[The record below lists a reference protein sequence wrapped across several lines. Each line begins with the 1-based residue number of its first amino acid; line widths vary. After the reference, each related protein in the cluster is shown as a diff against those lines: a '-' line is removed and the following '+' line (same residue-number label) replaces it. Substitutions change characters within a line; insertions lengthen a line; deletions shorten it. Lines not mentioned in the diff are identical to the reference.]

1 MNELFFENNYK
12 YNNSKKSPK
21 NNFKNFSKN
30 NSFKQ
35 KSNKITF
42 QLISN
47 QYIEVSPNF
56 WLTVDLTAIFKEF
69 QGVYIRENKS
79 WKFPFR
85 NYKNL
90 YNTLLKYDNDYQL
103 ILEPIP
109 LFTIDFIIN
118 SEDLTILNFKTKTR
132 TLNNN
137 NNNNQNSN
145 SNSNSNKN
153 KNNSNNKNSNNKN
166 NLNFTTKITF
176 RIDYT
181 KDIEHNINEL
191 PKKILNSI
199 YPFQRDGINFGIK
212 RKSRL
217 LIADEMGVGKTI
229 QAIAISSIFNEDW
242 PVLIICPSSL
252 KYAWR
257 DEIENWLSEKIKS
270 DEIQIIKNGKDN
282 FKEKLKYYI
291 ISYDLAVRV
300 IEKIINKKF
309 NFIICDEAHYLKNL
323 NAKRVKLLLP
333 IIQKS
338 KRIILLTGTPIMAK
352 PIELFPILS
361 ALRPDC
367 FYNFNEFGL
376 RYCDPKRLPFGVVD
390 WSGTSNPGELHFV
403 LEKLMIRRLKKDV
416 LNQLPP
422 KKRQKIEIQTDSKI
436 VKEIK
441 VMLHKKKEKLERL
454 LGVDQEG
461 IKKMENLDMDVVE
474 FNNNNNKILELE
486 SDNKNSK
493 NNSKNNSNKEE
504 EDLLACF
511 NKAYCLTGEAKI
523 KGICEY
529 ITYLIDNSCKFLIFA
544 HHTSVLDA
552 IEQQV
557 LKLKIDYIRIDGK
570 VSLPK
575 RQENVN
581 KFQQDENVL
590 VAILG
595 ITACATGL
603 TLTKASTV
611 VFAELHFTPTV
622 MIQAEDRVHR
632 IGQDCEC
639 VNIHYLVG
647 SETLDDLIFQKL
659 NSKHTV
665 VTKTL
670 DNQEKNLDLEKV
682 NKMGDFVV
690 GDGIK
695 KNINEKNSVVL
706 SSGKNKTLNDFVVM
720 KKELSMYNTKLKR
733 GKDVYEKLYKNKNCK
748 NKNKN
753 DNSKNKNDNDNSNN
767 KSKNSDFNSKS
778 KNKLNGDFLSVS
790 SSSNKKENDE
800 NEILK
805 ISKNEESMRE
815 ILSKNQSVLDEIE
828 KSNENKNK
836 NYNNKNKN
844 NKNNKN
850 KNNDNNKEN
859 QPENNQNYNNNNN
872 NNNSESS
879 FEINN
884 LNEDD
889 IFNLFK
895 I

>member
-1 MNELFFENNYK
+1 MKKKIISQKKENRAKSAKHFENNYK

-90 YNTLLKYDNDYQL
+90 YNTLLKYDNNYQL

-132 TLNNN
+132 MSTNNN
-137 NNNNQNSN
+137 NI
-145 SNSNSNKN
+145 
-153 KNNSNNKNSNNKN
+153 NNSNYN
-166 NLNFTTKITF
+166 TKITY

-181 KDIEHNINEL
+181 KDVEHNINEL
-191 PKKILNSI
+191 PKKILESL

-229 QAIAISSIFNEDW
+229 QAISISTIFKEDW

-257 DEIENWLSEKIKS
+257 DEIKNWLSEVITPN
-270 DEIQIIKNGKDN
+270 EIQIIKNGKEE
-282 FKEKLKYYI
+282 FKENLKYYI

-300 IEKIINKKF
+300 IEKIVNKKF

-323 NAKRVKLLLP
+323 NAKRAKLLLP
-333 IIQKS
+333 VIQKC

-352 PIELFPILS
+352 PIEVFPILN

-367 FYNFNEFGL
+367 FYNFNEFGV
-376 RYCDPKRLPFGVVD
+376 RYCDPKRLPFGVID
-390 WSGTSNPGELHFV
+390 WSGTSNPGELHFI

-422 KKRQKIEIQTDSKI
+422 KKRQKIEVQTDSKI
-436 VKEIK
+436 IKEIK
-441 VMLHKKKEKLERL
+441 VMLHKKKEKLEKL

-461 IKKMENLDMDVVE
+461 LKKMENLDIDIDL
-474 FNNNNNKILELE
+474 NKIN
-486 SDNKNSK
+486 SDN
-493 NNSKNNSNKEE
+493 NNSKNNNNKEE
-504 EDLLACF
+504 DDILSCF

-544 HHTSVLDA
+544 HHTIVLDA
-552 IEQQV
+552 IEEQV
-557 LKLKIDYIRIDGK
+557 QKCKIDYIRIDGK
-570 VSLPK
+570 VPLLK

-632 IGQDCEC
+632 IGQDNEC

-670 DNQEKNLDLEKV
+670 DNQQKNLDLEKA
-682 NKMGDFVV
+682 NKVGDFIP
-690 GDGIK
+690 GDYAK
-695 KNINEKNSVVL
+695 KQLEINERSSVVL
-706 SSGKNKTLNDFVVM
+706 SSGKNKTLNDFVVV
-720 KKELSMYNTKLKR
+720 KKEDLDIHNMKLKR
-733 GKDVYEKLYKNKNCK
+733 GRDEYDKMFGNKSGGNKNY
-748 NKNKN
+748 
-753 DNSKNKNDNDNSNN
+753 NSKTKENEE
-767 KSKNSDFNSKS
+767 
-778 KNKLNGDFLSVS
+778 L
-790 SSSNKKENDE
+790 SSNKN
-800 NEILK
+800 L
-805 ISKNEESMRE
+805 SKNEESMRE
-815 ILSKNQSVLDEIE
+815 ILSKNQNILNEIE
-828 KSNENKNK
+828 NNNNINYEKNRNNNKENKPK
-836 NYNNKNKN
+836 KNKN
-844 NKNNKN
+844 NFNE
-850 KNNDNNKEN
+850 ND
-859 QPENNQNYNNNNN
+859 
-872 NNNSESS
+872 S

-884 LNEDD
+884 LNDDD

>member
-1 MNELFFENNYK
+1 MKKKIFSQKKENRAKSAKHFENNYK
-12 YNNSKKSPK
+12 YNNKPPST
-21 NNFKNFSKN
+21 NNFKNLSKN

-69 QGVYIRENKS
+69 QGIYIRENKS

-90 YNTLLKYDNDYQL
+90 YNTLLKYDNNYQL

-132 TLNNN
+132 MSSNKNNN
-137 NNNNQNSN
+137 NL
-145 SNSNSNKN
+145 
-153 KNNSNNKNSNNKN
+153 NNSNYN
-166 NLNFTTKITF
+166 TKVTF

-181 KDIEHNINEL
+181 KDAEHNINEL
-191 PKKILNSI
+191 PKKLSESL

-229 QAIAISSIFNEDW
+229 QAISISTIFKEDW

-257 DEIENWLSEKIKS
+257 DEIKNWLSDVLTS
-270 DEIQIIKNGKDN
+270 NEIQIIKNGKDD
-282 FKEKLKYYI
+282 FKDNLKYYI

-300 IEKIINKKF
+300 IEKIVNKKF

-323 NAKRVKLLLP
+323 NAKRAKLLLP
-333 IIQKS
+333 VIQKC

-352 PIELFPILS
+352 PIEVFPILN

-367 FYNFNEFGL
+367 FYNFNEFGV

-390 WSGTSNPGELHFV
+390 WSGTSNPGELHFI

-422 KKRQKIEIQTDSKI
+422 KKRQKIEVQTDAKI
-436 VKEIK
+436 IKEIK
-441 VMLHKKKEKLERL
+441 VMLHKKKEKLEKL

-461 IKKMENLDMDVVE
+461 LKKMENLDIDMDLNVSE
-474 FNNNNNKILELE
+474 NNNNNK
-486 SDNKNSK
+486 D
-493 NNSKNNSNKEE
+493 
-504 EDLLACF
+504 EDDILACF

-544 HHTSVLDA
+544 HHTIVLDA
-552 IEQQV
+552 IEEQV
-557 LKLKIDYIRIDGK
+557 QKCKIDYIRIDGK
-570 VSLPK
+570 VPLLK

-632 IGQDCEC
+632 IGQDNEC

-647 SETLDDLIFQKL
+647 SDTLDDLIFQKL

-670 DNQEKNLDLEKV
+670 DNQQKNLDLEKA
-682 NKMGDFVV
+682 NKVGDFIP
-690 GDGIK
+690 GDCAK
-695 KNINEKNSVVL
+695 KNIEINEKSSVVL
-706 SSGKNKTLNDFVVM
+706 SSGKNKTLNDFVLV
-720 KKELSMYNTKLKR
+720 KKDLCLYNMNLKR
-733 GKDVYEKLYKNKNCK
+733 GREHFEKMFG
-748 NKNKN
+748 
-753 DNSKNKNDNDNSNN
+753 N
-767 KSKNSDFNSKS
+767 KSAKNENFK
-778 KNKLNGDFLSVS
+778 KNQNED
-790 SSSNKKENDE
+790 SN
-800 NEILK
+800 LK
-805 ISKNEESMRE
+805 FSKNEESMRE
-815 ILSKNQSVLDEIE
+815 ILSKNQNILNEIE
-828 KSNENKNK
+828 NENN
-836 NYNNKNKN
+836 NNNENNNKQK
-844 NKNNKN
+844 KIK
-850 KNNDNNKEN
+850 
-859 QPENNQNYNNNNN
+859 NNNNN
-872 NNNSESS
+872 NFNENDN